1 MTGAIIHTHIIY
13 VMLSLLSAQNG
24 VVMGHLEYTSMDQC
38 EKAISMVKLE
48 NQNVAAACVEATK
61 P

>member
-1 MTGAIIHTHIIY
+1 MTGTIIHTHIMY

-24 VVMGHLEYTSMDQC
+24 AVVSHMEYQSMEQC
-38 EKAISMVKLE
+38 QKAIVMTKFE
-48 NQNVAAACVEATK
+48 NNNVASACVEATR